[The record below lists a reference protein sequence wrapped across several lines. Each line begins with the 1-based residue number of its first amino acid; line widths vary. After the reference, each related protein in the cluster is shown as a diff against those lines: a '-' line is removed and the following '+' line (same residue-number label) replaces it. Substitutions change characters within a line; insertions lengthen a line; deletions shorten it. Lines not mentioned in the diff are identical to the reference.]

1 MSKIEKRLALEDL
14 KRRQNKEIAKAA
26 KKQHKQAQHALA
38 NPVTANVIDTN
49 DTLDCACLIH
59 GTGYDWQYVET
70 LYNMLTRNC
79 TKKIRLHV
87 YTEESRSV
95 PEHMIKHVLK
105 EWKGVSGPRLSW
117 WYKMQM
123 FNQEHHSGPML
134 YFDLDVVI
142 VRNIDWVTELPTRYF
157 WAIKD
162 FRYLWRGNHNGINS
176 SIMWWDTR
184 RFHHIWQEFANQNID
199 LIRKRYHGDQDY
211 ISAHVTDI
219 ERRNFDQKHTQSW
232 RWEALDGGMNFTTR
246 VYKRPNTGTTIGAE
260 TSVLIFHGNPKPHEL
275 TDPEIVKY
283 WN

>member
-1 MSKIEKRLALEDL
+1 MSKHEKRLALEDL
-14 KRRQNKEIAKAA
+14 KRKQNKAIAKAA
-26 KKQHKQAQHALA
+26 KRHHKQAQHAQA
-38 NPVTANVIDTN
+38 NATEVNVIANN
-49 DTLDCACLIH
+49 DTIDCACLIH
-59 GTGYDWQYVET
+59 GTGYDWQYVEK

-87 YTEESRSV
+87 YTEHDRSV
-95 PEHMIKHVLK
+95 PPHMIKHILT
-105 EWKGVSGPRLSW
+105 EWPGIAGPRKSW

-142 VRNIDWVTELPTRYF
+142 VRNIDWIIELPTRYF

-162 FRYLWRGNHNGINS
+162 FRYLWRANHNGINS

-184 RFHHIWQEFANQNID
+184 RFHHMWHEFSNQNID

-219 ERRNFDQKHTQSW
+219 ERRNFDYKYIQSW

-246 VYKRPNTGTTIGAE
+246 VYKRPHTGTTIGNE

>member
-1 MSKIEKRLALEDL
+1 
-14 KRRQNKEIAKAA
+14 
-26 KKQHKQAQHALA
+26 
-38 NPVTANVIDTN
+38 
-49 DTLDCACLIH
+49 
-59 GTGYDWQYVET
+59 
-70 LYNMLTRNC
+70 
-79 TKKIRLHV
+79 
-87 YTEESRSV
+87 
-95 PEHMIKHVLK
+95 
-105 EWKGVSGPRLSW
+105 
-117 WYKMQM
+117 
-123 FNQEHHSGPML
+123 
-134 YFDLDVVI
+134 
-142 VRNIDWVTELPTRYF
+142 
-157 WAIKD
+157 
-162 FRYLWRGNHNGINS
+162 
-176 SIMWWDTR
+176 MWWDTR